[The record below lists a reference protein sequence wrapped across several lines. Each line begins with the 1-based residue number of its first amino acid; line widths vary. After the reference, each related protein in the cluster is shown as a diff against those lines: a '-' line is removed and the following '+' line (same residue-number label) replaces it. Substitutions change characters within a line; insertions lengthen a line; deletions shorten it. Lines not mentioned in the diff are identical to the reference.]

1 MNYISSLQC
10 NSATRQWEIAFEQNF
25 DLVLGCKFA
34 AATAVGQILSSQDVS
49 SLGPGLNFNE
59 MGPPRSSFLSLIASK
74 VAFKASYTLSPLP
87 SPLRLL
93 GNLDSLST
101 LCRGRA

>member
-10 NSATRQWEIAFEQNF
+10 NSATRQWEIAFEQNV

-59 MGPPRSSFLSLIASK
+59 MGPPRSSLFSLIASWK
-74 VAFKASYTLSPLP
+74 GCFQSFLYAITPALASQAV
-87 SPLRLL
+87 
-93 GNLDSLST
+93 G
-101 LCRGRA
+101 